1 MTNKAFLLGLD
12 LKIDK
17 TVQFLVVVLLLLKK
31 LKGFNEKINQ
41 SCIYKWCDDDHDP
54 GVRFELE
61 RKEGRVCCTVQ
72 FWW

>member
-1 MTNKAFLLGLD
+1 LWF
-12 LKIDK
+12 
-17 TVQFLVVVLLLLKK
+17 FLLLKK